1 MNIVPT
7 ELNESLAKAIR
18 HRIAAQGTLIYG
30 KVGFWHLLGFGLIIF
45 GIGAATGLGFYGY
58 SQIVQKK
65 DDLNILSSM
74 LSNALSK
81 VQLRATA
88 DGTVQLEPHDL
99 SLAKGQTV
107 SLAADSHVLL
117 DRSSTVV
124 ANGNI
129 TVQLPSIS
137 VPPSVTPRSIGK
149 MPLVTNFT
157 VFKAVAFGK
166 GAVMTGWIFLTSAQV
181 VPTHQYCYYTANLET
196 RGFDISVDLGSDGR
210 LEAAKTLPT
219 GFDVTAAFANCVWF
233 KSISQ

>member
-30 KVGFWHLLGFGLIIF
+30 KVGFWHLLAFGLIIF
-45 GIGAATGLGFYGY
+45 GIGAAAGLGFYGY
-58 SQIVQKK
+58 SQIIQKK
-65 DDLNILSSM
+65 DDLTILSSM
-74 LSNALSK
+74 LSEALSK
-81 VQLRATA
+81 VQLRASA
-88 DGTVQLEPHDL
+88 GGTVQLEPHDL

-107 SLAADSHVLL
+107 SLSADSHVLL

-124 ANGNI
+124 ANGDI

-137 VPPSVTPRSIGK
+137 VPPNVMPRAAGK

-166 GAVMTGWIFLTSAQV
+166 GSVMTGWSFLTSAQAT
-181 VPTHQYCYYTANLET
+181 PTYQYCYYTANLET
-196 RGFDISVDLGSDGR
+196 RGFDINVALGRDGK
-210 LEAAKTLPT
+210 LETAKTLPT
-219 GFDVTAAFANCVWF
+219 GFDVNAAFDRCVWF
-233 KSISQ
+233 KNVSQ